1 MTNNAFKIKEKRT
14 SILSLIYLV
23 VTVFTGIVLSGE
35 MAELVSEG
43 MSLAVRC
50 VVPSSFPFM
59 IISDLYVSYGHPE
72 KIKSVEWLAYRLLGL
87 PASAIGALICGNVG
101 GFPIGAKITGDLYRE
116 GAIDRES
123 AERLMALSANPSS
136 AFIVGAV
143 GLGMYRDETIGVILL
158 LSVYLS
164 SLTCGFLT
172 KQKHNNTLY
181 SDNIMRQNYNFVV
194 SVKNAGISSVSVI
207 SFVSLFSV
215 IVGLIKKYVKIGSV
229 VYPLIAILEVTNA
242 AKIFADSSLFPT
254 VLSVSLVAFSLG
266 FGGLSVLMQNAV
278 FIEGTGL
285 KMKKYTV
292 IKLMQGVISA
302 ALATLFTLIYI

>member
-14 SILSLIYLV
+14 SILPLICLI

-181 SDNIMRQNYNFVV
+181 SDNIMWQNYNFVV

-229 VYPLIAILEVTNA
+229 VYPLVAILEVTNA

>member
-14 SILSLIYLV
+14 SILPLICLI

-35 MAELVSEG
+35 MSELVSEG

-123 AERLMALSANPSS
+123 AERLVALSANPSS

-181 SDNIMRQNYNFVV
+181 SNNIMWQNYNFVV

-215 IVGLIKKYVKIGSV
+215 IVGLIKKYVKIGLV

-278 FIEGTGL
+278 FLEGTGL

>member
-14 SILSLIYLV
+14 SILPLICLI

-123 AERLMALSANPSS
+123 AERLVALSANPSS

-181 SDNIMRQNYNFVV
+181 SDNIMWQNYNFVA